1 MDNKMK
7 SNDLTFKRENEQIQT
22 GRRKTSIATVH
33 LVPGT
38 GEFVINGVPGLE
50 YIQQK
55 EDLLFS
61 MQEPLNFLQLKNEF
75 NINIKVKGGGIRG
88 QVDAIKL
95 AISRALCG
103 YDLTYRSSLKLKGL
117 LTRDARCKERKK
129 YGLKK
134 ARKAPQ
140 FSKR

>member
-1 MDNKMK
+1 MQSSDV
-7 SNDLTFKRENEQIQT
+7 TFKNENQQIET
-22 GRRKTSIATVH
+22 GRRKTSIATVQ
-33 LVPGT
+33 LAPGT
-38 GEFVINGVPGLE
+38 GEFTINGMPGLQ

-55 EDLLFS
+55 EELLFA

-88 QVDAIKL
+88 QVSAIKL
-95 AISRALCG
+95 GIARALCG